1 MWGRG
6 LFPRGNSESS
16 FGLRVIIRSP
26 CHQPESESSAGS
38 GEARVETRDPGGRS
52 RDGAPFPPPTRP
64 PFRMA
69 GPPIERLSIGGC
81 VPASARRCR
90 SRHASG
96 SGVLGEWR
104 GGGGGGG
111 GLLPTDPDLIIPAE
125 IKPYSQPRSNPNLSR
140 DCADGPGPGSHPS
153 HQPAGG
159 GGSNGGP
166 LEARVGALLGDGVT
180 EHSFFLST
188 RPPFRS
194 FSCLGSLS
202 CLLGRGP
209 LAWFASIFPDG
220 VAPPTAA
227 AARLGAAEGPS
238 ESSVRGMPSDH
249 STRAAHG
256 SSSACRPAGRAARSG
271 VLGAKGLRPCA
282 GSGPSAG
289 RPFAARPA
297 LPAFAGNALTKNV
310 WL

>member
-1 MWGRG
+1 MGGASCR
-6 LFPRGNSESS
+6 RTRISS
-16 FGLRVIIRSP
+16 
-26 CHQPESESSAGS
+26 
-38 GEARVETRDPGGRS
+38 
-52 RDGAPFPPPTRP
+52 
-64 PFRMA
+64 
-69 GPPIERLSIGGC
+69 
-81 VPASARRCR
+81 
-90 SRHASG
+90 
-96 SGVLGEWR
+96 
-104 GGGGGGG
+104 
-111 GLLPTDPDLIIPAE
+111 
-125 IKPYSQPRSNPNLSR
+125 SQPRSNHTPSR
-140 DCADGPGPGSHPS
+140 DQTPISAEIVPTDPDPDLIRVISR
-153 HQPAGG
+153 QAGG
-159 GGSNGGP
+159 ARM
-166 LEARVGALLGDGVT
+166 EARVGALLGDGVT

-297 LPAFAGNALTKNV
+297 LPAFAGNALTKNILLFLKGTFLV
-310 WL
+310 LHKSLCTCHSAVCAGSGVACA